1 MKVYKL
7 FALAGVSLLF
17 VLGLSGLSMSQHAN
31 IEGEVAKATF
41 AGGCFWC
48 MEHPFDELDGVISTT
63 SGYTGGDKVNPTYPE
78 VLAGGTGHAES
89 VQIVYDPKKITYQE
103 LLEIYWQ
110 NTDPTSSNGQF
121 CDHGNQYRPEIFYH
135 SEEQKQL
142 AEASK
147 KEIEKTKNFPQ
158 SIVTRITKASAFY
171 QAEAYHQNYY
181 QTNPIRYKF
190 YRLACGRDARLVELW
205 GKA

>member
-1 MKVYKL
+1 MKVCKL
-7 FALAGVSLLF
+7 FALAGASLLF
-17 VLGLSGLSMSQHAN
+17 VLGLSGLSMSQHTN
-31 IEGEVAKATF
+31 LEGEVAKATF

-63 SGYTGGDKVNPTYPE
+63 SGYTGGHKVSPTYHE

-110 NTDPTSSNGQF
+110 NTDPTSSNAQF

-142 AEASK
+142 AEVSK

-158 SIVTRITKASAFY
+158 PIVTRITKASAFY

>member
-1 MKVYKL
+1 MKVCKL
-7 FALAGVSLLF
+7 FALAGASLLF
-17 VLGLSGLSMSQHAN
+17 VLVLSGLSMSQHTN
-31 IEGEVAKATF
+31 LEGDVTKATF

-63 SGYTGGDKVNPTYPE
+63 SGYTGGHKVNPTYHE
-78 VLAGGTGHAES
+78 VVAGGTGHAES
-89 VQIVYDPKKITYQE
+89 VQIAYDPKKITYQE
-103 LLEIYWQ
+103 LLEIYWK
-110 NTDPTSSNGQF
+110 NTDPTSSNAQF

-158 SIVTRITKASAFY
+158 PIVTRITKASAFY